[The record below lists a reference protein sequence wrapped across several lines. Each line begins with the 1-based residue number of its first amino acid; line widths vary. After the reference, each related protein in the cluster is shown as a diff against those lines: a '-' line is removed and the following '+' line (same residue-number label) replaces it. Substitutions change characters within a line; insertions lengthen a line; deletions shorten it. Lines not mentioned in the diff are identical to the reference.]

1 MNLGQFGFPQ
11 ILAGQQT
18 KLGNSIGSKSKY
30 HNYITFQPVHVLH
43 LLLLETLTLLPNSV
57 IRLFL
62 TVLFIRVGIFF
73 RGLSCDG
80 RFFPILKSYMIILYN
95 PKSPWLHFFV
105 RFCWIHSPSLQK
117 SVQRPPKDPHAAHSP
132 APLGHGEVG
141 QLWHQLTPTLKDP
154 HVEQITMFDTFY
166 VCSKYVPSH
175 FKRMAWHAVFWP
187 WNDWIQHQGTGD
199 HMGV

>member
-1 MNLGQFGFPQ
+1 M
-11 ILAGQQT
+11 
-18 KLGNSIGSKSKY
+18 
-30 HNYITFQPVHVLH
+30 
-43 LLLLETLTLLPNSV
+43 

-73 RGLSCDG
+73 VGCHVMVVFSL
-80 RFFPILKSYMIILYN
+80 FWNHTWSYYTIQN
-95 PKSPWLHFFV
+95 PLDYVFFV

-166 VCSKYVPSH
+166 VCSKYVPSN